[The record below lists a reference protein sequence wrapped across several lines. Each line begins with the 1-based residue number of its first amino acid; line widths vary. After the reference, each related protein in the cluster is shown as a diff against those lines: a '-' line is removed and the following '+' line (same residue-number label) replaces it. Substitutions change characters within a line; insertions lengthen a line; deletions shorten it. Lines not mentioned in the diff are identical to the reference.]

1 MFICKKLRKKL
12 SICILSM
19 FCLFVFGCSSVNNI
33 SSEPPIEQNNSSD
46 VNASLES
53 SIEIADQSENTEDP
67 YIKID
72 EFIDL
77 YSSSLAQITDISEM
91 DIHGDDYRTEFRL
104 NAFKNAVGKKC
115 TVDSSYIE
123 IVNYGTWS
131 NAKMLVGKDK
141 FCFNDEINNPINK
154 DTELFT
160 SIIHILDNTISDDEI
175 NEICDSLNDNDQNFL
190 LGKGN
195 YITGYIISN
204 YKDGVIG
211 GYDMMIDCSKI
222 NYLE

>member
-131 NAKMLVGKDK
+131 NDSIRFYVYSDSI
-141 FCFNDEINNPINK
+141 DSI
-154 DTELFT
+154 TELFT